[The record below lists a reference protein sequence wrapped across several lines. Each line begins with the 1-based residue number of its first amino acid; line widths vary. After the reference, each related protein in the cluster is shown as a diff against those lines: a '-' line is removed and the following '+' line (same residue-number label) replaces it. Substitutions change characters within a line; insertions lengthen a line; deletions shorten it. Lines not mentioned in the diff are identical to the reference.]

1 MSQVDSISPIR
12 EVPGPRPPKGGYRLD
27 IEGLRGLTLLAILL
41 FHVDMP
47 GVSGGFVGPDI
58 FFIISGFVITGQLW
72 KEVST
77 AGNLSLRRFYAGRA
91 RRLLPVSAFVGVVTV
106 IASVILLPP
115 LEVRGVIGDGIAC
128 ALYVGNYRF
137 ALQGIDYFAADR
149 PPSPFQHYW
158 TLGVE
163 EQFYLIWPVM
173 IIATAWLVRRAHR
186 RSDASAT
193 PSKRPYLVLLVL
205 VTVAS
210 FVLSLVATRA
220 AAPMAY
226 FSLPTRA
233 WDLAIG
239 CLLALTTGPWSRL
252 PKRAAAIIGWAG
264 LALIVLACNIFSP
277 ATPYPGTAA
286 LLPMVGTVL
295 VLGAGCAA
303 SLQGAGRILAWA
315 PMRAMGRLSY
325 SWYLWHWPV
334 LILAPAVLG
343 HPLGLAG
350 RLTAVLFSGGLAWL
364 TLRLIENPLRYATA
378 LRRSPFAS
386 LAVGGLATA
395 VAACVGIAALV
406 LVPAPVGRSLAAQTL
421 TGTLGPPLV
430 GGNIDQYNAAIR
442 RAYAQVQAAVAASA
456 DLNDVPSNLDPPL
469 ADAAA
474 EAKQRIYFNGCL
486 RNYQEIGQPEC
497 AMADTAST
505 TTVALVGDSN
515 AAMWTPG
522 VERVATQRHWRLEM
536 MAKGGC
542 PLLDLPI
549 FSHVL
554 HKDFTDCY
562 QWRAEITA
570 RLRTEHPKLIV
581 LSMTRTYGER
591 FGFKSGFTS
600 YDPAYLASLTRSVQQ
615 LRNSGAQVLVLGPIP
630 YPQSNVPTCLSG
642 HLDDATACS
651 ALRSAAVDDAGIAA
665 ESAAV
670 KAGGGQ
676 YADLT
681 ELFCTAERCPG
692 IVGITPVYLDRYH
705 ETLEYAAMMAPVLGT
720 LADRALIP
728 G

>member
-1 MSQVDSISPIR
+1 
-12 EVPGPRPPKGGYRLD
+12 
-27 IEGLRGLTLLAILL
+27 LAIIL

-72 KEVST
+72 REVST
-77 AGNLSLRRFYAGRA
+77 AGTLSLRRFYAGRA

-106 IASVILLPP
+106 IASVILLSP

-149 PPSPFQHYW
+149 PPSPFQHFW

-163 EQFYLIWPVM
+163 EQFYLIWPVT
-173 IIATAWLVRRAHR
+173 IIATAWLIRRAHR
-186 RSDASAT
+186 RSHSSST

-210 FVLSLVATRA
+210 FALSLVATRI

-239 CLLALTTGPWSRL
+239 CLLALTAGPWSRL

-295 VLGAGCAA
+295 VLGAGCAV

-343 HPLGLAG
+343 YPLGLAG
-350 RLTAVLFSGGLAWL
+350 KLTAVLFSGGLAWI
-364 TLRLIENPLRYATA
+364 TLRLIENPLRYAAA

-386 LAVGGLATA
+386 LMVGAGATA
-395 VAACVGIAALV
+395 IAVCVAIAALV
-406 LVPAPVGRSLAAQTL
+406 AIPAPVGRSLATQTL
-421 TGTLGPPLV
+421 TITEGPPLIRGTV
-430 GGNIDQYNAAIR
+430 DQSNAIVQRYFAE
-442 RAYAQVQAAVAASA
+442 VQAAVAASA
-456 DLNDVPSNLDPPL
+456 DLDDVPSNLDPAL
-469 ADAAA
+469 ADAPA
-474 EAKQRIYFNGCL
+474 ETQALSYDGCL
-486 RNYQEIGQPEC
+486 GNFFEVGHPEC
-497 AMADTAST
+497 AMSDTASPT
-505 TTVALVGDSN
+505 TMALIGDSH
-515 AAMWTPG
+515 AAMWTAG
-522 VERVATQRHWRLEM
+522 FQQVAAHRHWRLELL
-536 MAKGGC
+536 AKSLC
-542 PLLDLPI
+542 PVLDLPTI
-549 FSHVL
+549 NPVTHSGEY
-554 HKDFTDCY
+554 TACN
-562 QWRAEITA
+562 QWRAEIIA
-570 RLRTEHPKLIV
+570 RLQTEHPKLIV
-581 LSMTRTYGER
+581 LDMSRRYGARYKFPSGSDSHAWLDSITRLVR
-591 FGFKSGFTS
+591 
-600 YDPAYLASLTRSVQQ
+600 Q
-615 LRNSGAQVLVLGPIP
+615 LRGTGAKVLVLGPIP
-630 YPQSNVPTCLSG
+630 DPQSQVPACLSA
-642 HLDDATACS
+642 HLDDATTCS
-651 ALRSAAVDDAGIAA
+651 PLKSVAVNEPGIAA
-665 ESAAV
+665 ETAATKV
-670 KAGGGQ
+670 GGGQ

-681 ELFCTAERCPG
+681 ELFCTAERCPV
-692 IVGITPVYLDRYH
+692 IVGNTLVFIDRGH
-705 ETLEYAAMMAPVLGT
+705 VTLEYSRLLAPVLGA
-720 LADRALIP
+720 LADRTLIQR
-728 G
+728 